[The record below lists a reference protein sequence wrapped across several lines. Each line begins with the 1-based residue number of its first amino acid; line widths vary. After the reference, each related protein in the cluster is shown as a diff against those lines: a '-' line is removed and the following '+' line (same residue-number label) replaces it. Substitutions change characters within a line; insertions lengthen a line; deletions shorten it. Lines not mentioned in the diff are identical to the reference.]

1 MKELI
6 EKLFNRIKEFIQKNW
21 WDVRYLLLLA
31 FAFLLLRFGKFIKWL
46 IKDTGSVADWVNDLG
61 TIGAF
66 IIIFWQI
73 KKEAEIQRAIKIE
86 EQRPRFAMRVVS
98 DNNFPD
104 ANVTFLGKW
113 DKISEIITNIR
124 NNNVIRNVLILKNIS
139 RNDIYSI
146 TIRIK
151 YTENNE
157 VTKFEKLG
165 YSGIGPYENLVLLSD
180 FNFND
185 ESKIYGGLVVRFI
198 TPANEMGFF
207 EADKLDSKPKYY
219 YVETKNKSVSVN
231 DVDEIINKKS
241 AKYKELNDGM
251 DDENVSYNYYDRS
264 IKSSI
269 TQKLTQKQQR

>member
-86 EQRPRFAMRVVS
+86 EQRPRFAIRVVS

-146 TIRIK
+146 TII
-151 YTENNE
+151 
-157 VTKFEKLG
+157 
-165 YSGIGPYENLVLLSD
+165 VL
-180 FNFND
+180 
-185 ESKIYGGLVVRFI
+185 
-198 TPANEMGFF
+198 
-207 EADKLDSKPKYY
+207 
-219 YVETKNKSVSVN
+219 
-231 DVDEIINKKS
+231 
-241 AKYKELNDGM
+241 
-251 DDENVSYNYYDRS
+251 
-264 IKSSI
+264 
-269 TQKLTQKQQR
+269 